1 MSKRDSLVWQIMK
14 VPDNVFAQICAELE
28 AAEQAGEFD
37 RLFKGDC
44 SAPDQEPDKSGF
56 LQSLKIGMKLYKSTF
71 LKIYG
76 YELTYP
82 GYAEKA
88 LSWLE
93 MLGCSNARVYYSG
106 VVVEYEHQQ
115 EKEMKGAAA
124 WYRKFCEDRWERL
137 KQEEVRKLRKQQ
149 EVEQLKADLQQKSD
163 KELLILLQSLK
174 QRKEENG
181 GPFQIRGRLG

>member
-1 MSKRDSLVWQIMK
+1 MVWQIMK
-14 VPDNVFAQICAELE
+14 VPDEVFNQISQQME

-37 RLFKGDC
+37 RLFKGEIH
-44 SAPDQEPDKSGF
+44 PREGPDKEEF
-56 LQSLKIGMKLYKSTF
+56 LHSFSTGMKLYKSTF

-93 MLGCSNARVYYSG
+93 MLGCGNARAYYSG
-106 VVVEYEHQQ
+106 VVVEYEHQH

-124 WYRKFCEDRWERL
+124 WYRKFCENRWERL

-163 KELLILLQSLK
+163 RELLNLLQ
-174 QRKEENG
+174 
-181 GPFQIRGRLG
+181 RLR